1 MTVIATYDITDNGR
15 RSRVAALLQAH
26 GDRIQKSVFLLEL
39 APEAMS
45 TVRDRAREILWL
57 IDGAAKA
64 DMLGTRGVPRA
75 SGQARTRAVL
85 VSVVTRSIMS
95 CRVPGRGVG
104 VATAAWKT
112 TPG

>member
-45 TVRDRAREILWL
+45 TVRDRAREILNL
-57 IDGAAKA
+57 DRGLVLHICPVGACWE
-64 DMLGTRGVPRA
+64 RVECH
-75 SGQARTRAVL
+75 GQADKPERVL
-85 VSVVTRSIMS
+85 YWS
-95 CRVPGRGVG
+95 
-104 VATAAWKT
+104 AW
-112 TPG
+112 